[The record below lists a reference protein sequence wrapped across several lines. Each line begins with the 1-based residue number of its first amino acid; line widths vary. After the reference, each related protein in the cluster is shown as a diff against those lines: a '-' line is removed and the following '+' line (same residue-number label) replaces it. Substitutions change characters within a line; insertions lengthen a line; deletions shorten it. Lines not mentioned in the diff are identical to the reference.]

1 VLLAEDGVLGDDVFC
16 VEGFFV
22 LVELLATREHL
33 TSKDIYVRIFEI
45 KMEGQGDGG
54 GVRLRTYCGKW
65 VMHAVCRLPTV
76 CALF

>member
-45 KMEGQGDGG
+45 KMEGKGDVGVGSDLEHIAVGG
-54 GVRLRTYCGKW
+54 
-65 VMHAVCRLPTV
+65 
-76 CALF
+76 